1 MRRSK
6 LEMYIDTLDAIA
18 HYGPMK
24 LTRITYKANLNCGCL
39 KRILKDLIEKDLIEV
54 RKPKKTIVVYAV
66 TPKAKTILAQ
76 FTGLT
81 QILPIIEESKTERT
95 AIIY

>member
-1 MRRSK
+1 
-6 LEMYIDTLDAIA
+6 
-18 HYGPMK
+18 MK
-24 LTRITYKANLNCGCL
+24 TKETPSPGCFFM
-39 KRILKDLIEKDLIEV
+39 KDLIEKNLVEV

-66 TPKAKTILAQ
+66 TPKARTLLSQ

-81 QILPIIEESKTERT
+81 QMLPIIDESKTERT